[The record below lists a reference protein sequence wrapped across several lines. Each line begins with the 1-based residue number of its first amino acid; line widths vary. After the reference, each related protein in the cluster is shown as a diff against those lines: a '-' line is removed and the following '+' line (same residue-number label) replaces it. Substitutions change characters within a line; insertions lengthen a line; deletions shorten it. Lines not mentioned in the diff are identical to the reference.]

1 MTSALQMADMV
12 RRGETNAENLVKA
25 ALDLIEKTDNQLK
38 AWAYIDTAGAIASAK
53 LLDEIRDSGRA
64 LGPLHGVP
72 IGLKDIIDTA
82 DMPTEYGSLAF
93 KGNRPNQDAIIVSKL
108 REAGAVILGKTVTT
122 PFAFMDPSETRN
134 PNDVEYSPGGSSS
147 GSAAAVSA
155 GHVPVAIGTQTNG
168 SVIRPA
174 SFCGVFGFKPSSGMV
189 PRSGVLQTS
198 ETLDQVGVFSR
209 YYEDVALISDI
220 MSEYDPNDANSF
232 CRPRP
237 SMLDG
242 VCNRPE
248 ETPKLLWFEMP
259 YFKGISED
267 CLDGMDKILSALDGC
282 VNKKD
287 EEPGIFEAFL
297 RAHKVIH
304 HFEIA
309 QNLSNVRQKSPKL
322 LSRQLRE
329 TLDMGSRIDL
339 KDYHQSLKQKE
350 AAISFFQNFFDGIDA
365 IIAPSSLGE
374 APLLSEGNTGNPVCS
389 TIWSLCGFPCLTIP
403 ALVST
408 KNMPMGVQLIGKPE
422 CDDKLLGIGGWLL
435 EKLNNHEVGI
445 LNDKKTDGSMFV

>member
-12 RRGETNAENLVKA
+12 RRGETNAENLVKG

-82 DMPTEYGSLAF
+82 DMPTEFGSLAF
-93 KGNRPNQDAIIVSKL
+93 KGHQPKQDAIIVSKL

-134 PNDVEYSPGGSSS
+134 PNGMEYSPGGSSS

-220 MSEYDPNDANSF
+220 ISEYDPNDANSF

-237 SMLDG
+237 NMLDG
-242 VCNRPE
+242 VCNRPN

-267 CLDGMDKILSALDGC
+267 CLEGIAKVVSVLDGF

-287 EEPGIFEAFL
+287 GKPSVFEAFL
-297 RAHKVIH
+297 KAHRVIH

-309 QNLSNVRQKSPKL
+309 RNLSNVRQKSPKL
-322 LSRQLRE
+322 LSLQLRQ
-329 TLDMGSRIDL
+329 TLNMGSKIDL
-339 KDYHQSLKQKE
+339 KDYHQSLTQKE
-350 AAISFFQNFFDGIDA
+350 AAISYFQNFFGEFDA
-365 IIAPSSLGE
+365 IIAPSALGE

-403 ALVST
+403 ALVS
-408 KNMPMGVQLIGKPE
+408 KNNMPIGVQLIGKPE
-422 CDDKLLGIGGWLL
+422 CDDKLLGIGGWLM

-445 LNDKKTDGSMFV
+445 LNDE

>member
-1 MTSALQMADMV
+1 MTSALEMADMV
-12 RRGETNAENLVKA
+12 RRGETNAETLVRG
-25 ALDLIEKTDNQLK
+25 ALDLIEKTDNQIK
-38 AWAYIDTAGAIASAK
+38 SWAYIDAAGAMASAK

-72 IGLKDIIDTA
+72 IGLKDIIATA
-82 DMPTEYGSLAF
+82 EMPTEFGSLAF
-93 KGNRPNQDAIIVSKL
+93 KGHQPKKDATIVSKL
-108 REAGAVILGKTVTT
+108 KEAGAVILGKTVTT

-134 PNDVEYSPGGSSS
+134 PNNIDYSPGGSSS

-155 GHVPVAIGTQTNG
+155 GHVPAAIGTQTNG

-209 YYEDVALISDI
+209 YYEDVALITDI
-220 MSEYDPNDANSF
+220 ISEYDPNDANSF

-237 SMLDG
+237 NMLDG
-242 VCNRPE
+242 VCNRPK
-248 ETPKLLWFEMP
+248 ETPKLLWLNMP
-259 YFKGISED
+259 YFKSISED
-267 CLDGMDKILSALDGC
+267 CRDGMDKVISALNGC

-287 EEPGIFEAFL
+287 GKPGVFETFL
-297 RAHKVIH
+297 RAQRVIH

-309 QNLSNVRQKSPKL
+309 KNLSNVRQKSPEL
-322 LSRQLRE
+322 LSLKLRE
-329 TLDMGSRIDL
+329 TLDIGSKIDS
-339 KDYHQSLKQKE
+339 KDYHQSLTQKE
-350 AAISFFQNFFDGIDA
+350 AAISYFQNFFGDIDA

-374 APLLSEGNTGNPVCS
+374 APLLREGNTGNPVCS

-403 ALVST
+403 ALVS
-408 KNMPMGVQLIGKPE
+408 KNNMPIGVQLIGEPE

-435 EKLNNHEVGI
+435 EKLKNHEVVMQ
-445 LNDKKTDGSMFV
+445 TDNKN

>member
-1 MTSALQMADMV
+1 MASALQMADMI

-38 AWAYIDTAGAIASAK
+38 AWAYIDKAGAIASAK
-53 LLDEIRDSGRA
+53 LLDEIWNSGRA

-93 KGNRPNQDAIIVSKL
+93 KGHQPHQDAIIVSKL

-134 PNDVEYSPGGSSS
+134 PKNMEYSPGGSSS

-220 MSEYDPNDANSF
+220 ISEYDPNDANSF

-237 SMLDG
+237 NMLDG
-242 VCNRPE
+242 VCERPD

-259 YFKGISED
+259 YFKDMSED
-267 CLDGMDKILSALDGC
+267 SVDGMTKIFSALGGC

-287 EEPGIFEAFL
+287 GNPSVFEAFL
-297 RAHKVIH
+297 EAQRVIH

-309 QNLSNVRQKSPKL
+309 KNLSNVRQKSPRL
-322 LSRQLRE
+322 LSLQLRK
-329 TLDMGSRIDL
+329 TLDMGSKIDL
-339 KDYHQSLKQKE
+339 KDYHQSLAQKE
-350 AAISFFQNFFDGIDA
+350 VAISYFQNFFGEIDA

-389 TIWSLCGFPCLTIP
+389 TIWSLCGFPCLSIP

-408 KNMPMGVQLIGKPE
+408 NHMPIGVQLIGKPE

-435 EKLNNHEVGI
+435 EKLNSHKAGI
-445 LNDKKTDGSMFV
+445 LSEEKN

>member
-12 RRGETNAENLVKA
+12 RRGETNAENLVEG

-38 AWAYIDTAGAIASAK
+38 AWAYIDAEGAIASAK

-82 DMPTEYGSLAF
+82 DMPTEFGSVAF
-93 KGNRPNQDAIIVSKL
+93 KGHQPSKDATIVSKL

-134 PNDVEYSPGGSSS
+134 PNNLEYSPGGSSS

-155 GHVPVAIGTQTNG
+155 EHVPVAIGTQTNG

-220 MSEYDPNDANSF
+220 ISEYDPNDANSF

-237 SMLDG
+237 NMLDG
-242 VCNRPE
+242 VCNRPKK
-248 ETPKLLWFEMP
+248 TPKLLWFEMP
-259 YFKGISED
+259 YFTGISED
-267 CLDGMDKILSALDGC
+267 CREGMDKFISALDGC
-282 VNKKD
+282 VTRKD
-287 EEPGIFEAFL
+287 GKSTVFEAFL
-297 RAHKVIH
+297 KAQRVIH

-309 QNLSNVRQKSPKL
+309 KNLSNVRQKSPKL
-322 LSRQLRE
+322 LSLQLRD
-329 TLDMGSRIDL
+329 TLDMGSKIDL
-339 KDYHQSLKQKE
+339 KDYHQSLTQKE
-350 AAISFFQNFFDGIDA
+350 AAISYFQNFFGEFDA
-365 IIAPSSLGE
+365 IIAPSALGE

-403 ALVST
+403 ALVS
-408 KNMPMGVQLIGKPE
+408 KNNMPIGVQLIGKPE
-422 CDDKLLGIGGWLL
+422 CDDKLLGIGGWLM
-435 EKLNNHEVGI
+435 EKLNDHEVGI
-445 LNDKKTDGSMFV
+445 LNNETN

>member
-12 RRGETNAENLVKA
+12 RRGETNAENLVEG

-38 AWAYIDTAGAIASAK
+38 AWAYIDAEGAIASAK

-82 DMPTEYGSLAF
+82 DMPTEFGSVAF
-93 KGNRPNQDAIIVSKL
+93 KGHQPSQDATIVSKL

-122 PFAFMDPSETRN
+122 PFAFMDPSDTRN
-134 PNDVEYSPGGSSS
+134 PNNMEYSPGGSSS

-220 MSEYDPNDANSF
+220 ISEYDPNDANSF

-237 SMLDG
+237 NMLDG
-242 VCNRPE
+242 VCNRPK

-267 CLDGMDKILSALDGC
+267 CLEGMDKFISALDRC
-282 VNKKD
+282 VTKKD
-287 EEPGIFEAFL
+287 GKSTVFEAFL
-297 RAHKVIH
+297 KAQRVIH

-309 QNLSNVRQKSPKL
+309 RNLSNVRQKSPKL
-322 LSRQLRE
+322 LSLQLRD
-329 TLDMGSRIDL
+329 TLDMGSKIDL
-339 KDYHQSLKQKE
+339 KDYHQSLTQKE
-350 AAISFFQNFFDGIDA
+350 AAISYFQNFFAEFDA
-365 IIAPSSLGE
+365 IIAPASLGE

-389 TIWSLCGFPCLTIP
+389 TIWTLCGFPCLTIP
-403 ALVST
+403 ALVS
-408 KNMPMGVQLIGKPE
+408 KNNMPIGVQLIGKPE
-422 CDDKLLGIGGWLL
+422 CDDKLLGIGGWLM
-435 EKLNNHEVGI
+435 EKLNDHEVGI
-445 LNDKKTDGSMFV
+445 LNNETN

>member
-12 RRGETNAENLVKA
+12 RRGETNAENLVKG

-38 AWAYIDTAGAIASAK
+38 AWAHIDSSGAIASAK

-82 DMPTEYGSLAF
+82 DMPTEFGSLAF
-93 KGNRPNQDAIIVSKL
+93 KGHQPDQDATIVSKL
-108 REAGAVILGKTVTT
+108 KEAGAVILGKTVTT
-122 PFAFMDPSETRN
+122 AFAFMDPSKTRN
-134 PNDVEYSPGGSSS
+134 PNNMEYSPGGSSS

-220 MSEYDPNDANSF
+220 ISEYDPNDTNSF

-237 SMLDG
+237 NMLDG
-242 VCNRPE
+242 VCNRPDE
-248 ETPKLLWFEMP
+248 KPKLLWFEMP
-259 YFKGISED
+259 YFKGIGKD
-267 CLDGMDKILSALDGC
+267 CLEGMDKIISALGGC
-282 VNKKD
+282 VYKK
-287 EEPGIFEAFL
+287 EGKPSVFEAFL
-297 RAHKVIH
+297 KAQRVIH

-309 QNLSNVRQKSPKL
+309 RNLSNVRRKSPKL
-322 LSRQLRE
+322 LSLQLRKA
-329 TLDMGSRIDL
+329 LDMGSKIDL
-339 KDYHQSLKQKE
+339 KDYHQSLAQRD
-350 AAISFFQNFFDGIDA
+350 AAISFFQDFFGEYDA

-408 KNMPMGVQLIGKPE
+408 NNMPIGVQLIGKPE
-422 CDDKLLGIGGWLL
+422 YDDRLLGIGGWLL
-435 EKLNNHEVGI
+435 EKLNNHGI
-445 LNDKKTDGSMFV
+445 DNLNDEKN

>member
-25 ALDLIEKTDNQLK
+25 ALDLIEQTDNRLK
-38 AWAYIDTAGAIASAK
+38 AWAYVDTAGAIASAK

-72 IGLKDIIDTA
+72 IGIKDIIDTA

-93 KGNRPNQDAIIVSKL
+93 KGHQPNQDAIIVSKL

-134 PNDVEYSPGGSSS
+134 PNNMEYSPGGSSS
-147 GSAAAVSA
+147 GSAATVSA

-220 MSEYDPNDANSF
+220 ISEYDPNDANSF

-237 SMLDG
+237 NMLDG
-242 VCNRPE
+242 VCNRPHE
-248 ETPKLLWFEMP
+248 KPKLLWFEMP

-267 CLDGMDKILSALDGC
+267 CLEGMDKLISAIDGC
-282 VNKKD
+282 VIKKD
-287 EEPGIFEAFL
+287 GKPTVFEAFL
-297 RAHKVIH
+297 EAQRVIH

-309 QNLSNVRQKSPKL
+309 KNLSNVRQKSHKL
-322 LSRQLRE
+322 LSLQLRE
-329 TLDMGSRIDL
+329 TLDMGSKIDL
-339 KDYHQSLKQKE
+339 KDYHQSLTQKE
-350 AAISFFQNFFDGIDA
+350 AASSYFQNFFNEFDA
-365 IIAPSSLGE
+365 IIAPSALGE

-403 ALVST
+403 ALVS
-408 KNMPMGVQLIGKPE
+408 KNNMPIGVQLIGKPE
-422 CDDKLLGIGGWLL
+422 CDDKLLGIGGWLM
-435 EKLNNHEVGI
+435 EKLNDHEVRI
-445 LNDKKTDGSMFV
+445 LNNETN

>member
-12 RRGETNAENLVKA
+12 RRGETNAETLVRG
-25 ALDLIEKTDNQLK
+25 ALDLIEKTDNQIK
-38 AWAYIDTAGAIASAK
+38 SWAYIDAAGAIASAK

-72 IGLKDIIDTA
+72 IGLKDIIATA
-82 DMPTEYGSLAF
+82 EMPTEFGSLAF
-93 KGNRPNQDAIIVSKL
+93 KGHQPKKDATIVSKL
-108 REAGAVILGKTVTT
+108 KEAGAVILGKTVTT

-134 PNDVEYSPGGSSS
+134 PNNIDYSPGGSSS

-155 GHVPVAIGTQTNG
+155 GHVPAAIGTQTNG

-209 YYEDVALISDI
+209 YYEDVALITDI
-220 MSEYDPNDANSF
+220 ISEYDPNDANSF

-237 SMLDG
+237 NMLDG
-242 VCNRPE
+242 VCNRPK
-248 ETPKLLWFEMP
+248 ETPKLLWLNMP
-259 YFKGISED
+259 YFKSISED
-267 CLDGMDKILSALDGC
+267 CRDGMDKVISALNGC

-287 EEPGIFEAFL
+287 GKPGVFETFL
-297 RAHKVIH
+297 RAQRVIH

-309 QNLSNVRQKSPKL
+309 KNLSNVRQKSPEL
-322 LSRQLRE
+322 LSLKLRE
-329 TLDMGSRIDL
+329 TLDIGSKIDS
-339 KDYHQSLKQKE
+339 KDYHQSLTQKE
-350 AAISFFQNFFDGIDA
+350 AAISYFQNFFGDIDA

-374 APLLSEGNTGNPVCS
+374 APLLREGNTGNPVCS

-403 ALVST
+403 ALVS
-408 KNMPMGVQLIGKPE
+408 KNNMPIGVQLIGEPE

-435 EKLNNHEVGI
+435 EKLKNHEVVMQ
-445 LNDKKTDGSMFV
+445 TDNKN

>member
-12 RRGETNAENLVKA
+12 RRGETNAENLVEG

-38 AWAYIDTAGAIASAK
+38 AWAYIDTEGAIASAK

-82 DMPTEYGSLAF
+82 DMPTEFGSLAF
-93 KGNRPNQDAIIVSKL
+93 KGHQPSQDATIVSKL

-134 PNDVEYSPGGSSS
+134 PNNMEYSPGGSSS

-220 MSEYDPNDANSF
+220 ISEYDPNDANSF

-237 SMLDG
+237 NMLDG
-242 VCNRPE
+242 VCNRPN

-267 CLDGMDKILSALDGC
+267 CLEGMDKFISALDGC
-282 VNKKD
+282 VIKKD
-287 EEPGIFEAFL
+287 G
-297 RAHKVIH
+297 
-304 HFEIA
+304 
-309 QNLSNVRQKSPKL
+309 KS
-322 LSRQLRE
+322 
-329 TLDMGSRIDL
+329 DC
-339 KDYHQSLKQKE
+339 
-350 AAISFFQNFFDGIDA
+350 F
-365 IIAPSSLGE
+365 
-374 APLLSEGNTGNPVCS
+374 
-389 TIWSLCGFPCLTIP
+389 
-403 ALVST
+403 
-408 KNMPMGVQLIGKPE
+408 
-422 CDDKLLGIGGWLL
+422 
-435 EKLNNHEVGI
+435 
-445 LNDKKTDGSMFV
+445 